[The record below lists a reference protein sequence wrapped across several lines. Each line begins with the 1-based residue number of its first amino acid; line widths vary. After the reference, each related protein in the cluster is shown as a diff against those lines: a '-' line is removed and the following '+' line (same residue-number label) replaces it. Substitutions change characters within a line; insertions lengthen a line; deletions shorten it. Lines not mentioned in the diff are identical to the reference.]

1 MEKGLWVEAGRWF
14 RNLLQFSGEMRGV
27 RRDGMNQGVLG
38 SNIDGRVDGL
48 DESVK
53 ETES

>member
-1 MEKGLWVEAGRWF
+1 MWAEAGRRF
-14 RNLLQFSGEMRGV
+14 RNLLQVSREMMGA
-27 RRDGMNQGVLG
+27 RRDGMNQGVFG
-38 SNIDGRVDGL
+38 SNVDGLVDGL